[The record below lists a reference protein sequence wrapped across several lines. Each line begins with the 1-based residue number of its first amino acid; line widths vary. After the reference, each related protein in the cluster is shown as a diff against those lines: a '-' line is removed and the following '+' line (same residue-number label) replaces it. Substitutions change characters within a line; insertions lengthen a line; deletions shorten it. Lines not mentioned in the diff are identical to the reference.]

1 MEEWFLMPNAIVPP
15 VIVRTQHVV
24 RPNFDVYFPIV
35 EGGPN
40 PQAQQLIN
48 TRIMQEMH
56 KLLASP
62 YPPGTQ
68 APPPDYTGGFEVK
81 TNERH
86 VLSISLI
93 MYSYTGGAHGMTVIR
108 SLTFDTRTGREYALA
123 ELFKPNSAYIA
134 KINANIRAQI
144 AARNLPLLGEF
155 TGIAPNQD
163 YYIADKALVIYFQL
177 YDLVPYAY
185 GFPAFPISVYELQN
199 EVIEDGPLGRM
210 MGHF

>member
-1 MEEWFLMPNAIVPP
+1 MVNLIAPP

-40 PQAQQLIN
+40 AQAQQHIN
-48 TRIMQEMH
+48 MRIMQEMNQ
-56 KLLASP
+56 LIASP
-62 YPPGTQ
+62 YPPGTPG
-68 APPPDYTGGFEVK
+68 PPPAYTGGFEIK
-81 TNERH
+81 TNERY

-93 MYSYTGGAHGMTVIR
+93 MYSFAGGAHGMTYIR
-108 SLTFDTRTGREYALA
+108 SLTFDTRTGKEYSLA
-123 ELFKPNSAYIA
+123 ELFKPNSGYVA

-144 AARNLPLLGEF
+144 AARDLPLLGEF

-177 YDLVPYAY
+177 YELVPYAY

-199 EVIEDGPLGRM
+199 EVIEDGPFGRM
-210 MGHF
+210 LGHF